1 MRFRSPGAIRA
12 NADPQT
18 EPKAKFPGGYTT
30 GAVQSQLTVCK
41 KVVVWRALAW
51 NVEGFAAAGPEHQPG
66 SLIKMLWD
74 LARAPEPLRASVSP
88 SIE

>member
-1 MRFRSPGAIRA
+1 M
-12 NADPQT
+12 
-18 EPKAKFPGGYTT
+18 
-30 GAVQSQLTVCK
+30 TVCK

-51 NVEGFAAAGPEHQPG
+51 KVEGFAAAGPEHRPG

-74 LARAPEPLRASVSP
+74 LARAPKPLRASVSP